1 MVLILALN
9 VLASLALLASAGQIP
24 TVDGVIGG
32 VPTSTSSQGP
42 SRIVEDV
49 AQVSGTPVAGKMRFI
64 TNSGVCETTPGV
76 FQASGYADLT
86 TTQSMWWWFFA
97 ARNNAATAPLAI
109 WLNGGP
115 GSSSM
120 IGLFQENGPCRI
132 NTDEQTLSLNPFSW
146 NNNANM
152 LYIDQPIG
160 VGYSHGDL
168 EVSGAKQA
176 AVAVWK
182 MLQIFLSDST
192 FSHLAENNFALWTE
206 SYGGHYGPAFAH
218 YFLEQN
224 EAIANGSISG
234 ITLNLR
240 TLGIGNGLTDPLN
253 QYPQY
258 MEYALNNPYRQTVST
273 STIERVNN
281 SFYASGGCQSLIEGC
296 YETGSSSTCSRAQS
310 VCNNN
315 ILSPLSGS
323 FDVYDVR
330 EPSDDP
336 YPPDI
341 VPLLQSTSF
350 MNSIGAESTFTESS
364 NGVYS
369 NFASTGDWM
378 LNSAPDLAAVVDA
391 GVRTVIYDGDADYI
405 CNFMG
410 VEAMV
415 NNLQTKFSATY
426 AVEQFTNYTVAGH
439 PAGLVKNAGTFSY
452 FRVFGAG
459 HEVPAY
465 NFTGLAVG
473 QAAAQFFE
481 QAMRGEPL
489 IST

>member
-1 MVLILALN
+1 MAPLRSLA
-9 VLASLALLASAGQIP
+9 VVTGLALLTSARQIP

-32 VPTSTSSQGP
+32 VPTATSTVGA

-49 AQVSGTPVAGKMRFI
+49 VQVSGTPVPGKMRFI
-64 TNSGVCETTPGV
+64 TNSGVCETTKGV

-86 TTQSMWWWFFA
+86 TNQSMWWWFFA
-97 ARNNAATAPLAI
+97 ARNNPESAPLAI

-132 NTDEQTLSLNPFSW
+132 NTDEKTLSLNPFSW

-176 AVAVWK
+176 AEAVWK
-182 MLQIFLSDST
+182 MLQIFFSNPT
-192 FSHLAENNFALWTE
+192 FSSLAKRDFALWTE

-224 EAIANGSISG
+224 DAIAAGAISG
-234 ITLNLR
+234 FTINLK
-240 TLGIGNGLTDPLN
+240 TLGVGNGLTDPLN

-258 MEYALNNPYRQTVST
+258 MEYAASNPYEQTVST
-273 STIERVNN
+273 SVITKANN
-281 SFYASGGCQSLIEGC
+281 SFYTKGGCQSLIEGC
-296 YETGSSSTCSRAQS
+296 YNTASTSTCSQAQS
-310 VCNNN
+310 VCNSN
-315 ILSPLSGS
+315 ILSPLAGNR
-323 FDVYDVR
+323 DVYDVR
-330 EPSDDP
+330 QPSDDP
-336 YPPDI
+336 YPPALM
-341 VPLLQSTSF
+341 PLLSSTSF
-350 MNSIGAESTFTESS
+350 MNSIGAESTWQES
-364 NGVYS
+364 NGDVYD
-369 NFASTGDWM
+369 NFARTGDWM

-405 CNFMG
+405 CNFKG

-415 NNLQTKFSATY
+415 DHLQTEFSTLY
-426 AVEQFTNYTVAGH
+426 HQESFTNYTVAGH

-452 FRVFGAG
+452 IRVFGAG

-465 NFTGLAVG
+465 NFTGLAIG

-489 IST
+489 TST